1 MPTRTLKKLES
12 KISLTLITQNE
23 SEQHPKQ
30 HSQISPLKYLKL
42 LECRNFFR
50 NKYFTNGMK
59 IYIINL
65 NKYIYT
71 ERLAIESSEK
81 GFLGKSLSSWGFPS
95 TDIFSSIHF
104 WNFTLKWS
112 GNLVCLNQ
120 EPLECQEN
128 AAAVASTE
136 LDIMDEVR

>member
-1 MPTRTLKKLES
+1 MLTRTLKKLES
-12 KISLTLITQNE
+12 KTSLTLITQNE

-42 LECRNFFR
+42 LECRNFFQ

-81 GFLGKSLSSWGFPS
+81 GFLGKSL
-95 TDIFSSIHF
+95 FS
-104 WNFTLKWS
+104 
-112 GNLVCLNQ
+112 
-120 EPLECQEN
+120 
-128 AAAVASTE
+128 
-136 LDIMDEVR
+136 